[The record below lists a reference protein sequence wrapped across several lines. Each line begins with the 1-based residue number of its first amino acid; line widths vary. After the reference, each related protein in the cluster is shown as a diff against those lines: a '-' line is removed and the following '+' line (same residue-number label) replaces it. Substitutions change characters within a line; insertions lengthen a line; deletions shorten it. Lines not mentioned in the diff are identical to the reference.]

1 MPAFTFTSPEGQ
13 KYTVNGPDGATQE
26 QAFAMLQQH
35 LGAGEPSQHAP
46 SMSWGDV
53 GRQALQNAPHSA
65 MEFAKGVAQPFLHPI
80 DTAQS
85 LSNLGRGAIA
95 MGGSALAASVP
106 SETLPESTFGERYQH
121 ALKTVEDKSGASHAY
136 PEALAKHFADRYGNV
151 EGLKKAIAEDPVGVI
166 GELSTALTAGGS
178 AVARAPGLIGK
189 AGQAARVAGDIANPL
204 MGPAKAAGA
213 AGEEA
218 ARLTRPIKAP
228 TTDALYEAA
237 EAAYENPAIKAIAI
251 KPSAFRQWKD
261 TLLATNDVV
270 DEDLSPKTFN
280 ILKRLDS
287 PPAGSFFDG
296 RSIQSLRRKLGQ
308 AAGSADATER
318 KAARDAIG
326 SLDDFLA
333 NIPKGSVLRGDAK
346 AVSAALEEARGNY
359 AAAKRSDTIE
369 GKLEAAELQAGS
381 ANSGMNLDNATRQRI
396 KDILKSEKLRRGYSS
411 EELAQMRK
419 IVIGSR
425 AENAARRVG
434 NMLGGGGGMG
444 STVTGAIGA
453 SAGAA
458 LGHGPG
464 AFIGAAVPATVGY
477 ALKKLSAA
485 MSQADVRKLQEL
497 VRTRSPLGQ
506 QMQSSLNKFGKASA
520 KAKNSPTPANI
531 ARFML
536 ASKNLSS
543 NLSDA
548 GIDAQPDDIAGAFG
562 QGE

>member
-1 MPAFTFTSPEGQ
+1 MTEYVFS
-13 KYTVNGPDGATQE
+13 GPDGKEHVIEGPAGSTPE
-26 QAFAMLQQH
+26 QAFAMLKQH
-35 LGAGEPSQHAP
+35 LSP

-53 GRQALQNAPHSA
+53 PGQALQNAPHSA
-65 MEFAKGVAQPFLHPI
+65 FEFAKGVAQPFIHPI
-80 DTAQS
+80 DTAKNVGM
-85 LSNLGRGAIA
+85 LA
-95 MGGSALAASVP
+95 GGLLQQATGDP
-106 SETLPESTFGERYQH
+106 GHTDYRPH
-121 ALKTVEDKSGASHAY
+121 AQAVEDFYK
-136 PEALAKHFADRYGNV
+136 DRYGSE
-151 EGLKKAIAEDPVGVI
+151 EGFKKAIAEDPVGVL
-166 GELSTALTAGGS
+166 GDFSMVLTAGGS
-178 AVARAPGLIGK
+178 AAARAPGLIGK
-189 AGQAARVAGDIANPL
+189 IGELARGVGDVANPL
-204 MGPAKAAGA
+204 IGPAKAAGA

-218 ARLTRPIKAP
+218 ARITRPINAP
-228 TTDALYEAA
+228 TTEALYDAA
-237 EAAYENPAIKAIAI
+237 SAAYEHPAIKDIAL
-251 KPSAFRQWKD
+251 KPSAFKQWKD

-287 PPAGSFFDG
+287 PPSGSFFDG

-308 AAGSADATER
+308 AAGSVDATER

-333 NIPKGSVLRGDAK
+333 DIPKGATLRGDAK

-359 AAAKRSDTIE
+359 AAAKRSDVIE
-369 GKLEAAELQAGS
+369 GKLDAAELQAGS

-419 IVIGSR
+419 IVVGSR
-425 AENAARRVG
+425 AENAARRAG

-453 SAGAA
+453 GAGAA

-464 AFIGAAVPATVGY
+464 AIIGAAVPATVGY

-506 QMQSSLNKFGKASA
+506 QMQSSLNKFGKASVIA
-520 KAKNSPTPANI
+520 KHSPTPANI

-548 GIDAQPDDIAGAFG
+548 GIDANPDDIAGAFG
-562 QGE
+562 PGE